1 MKYITKVASAIIFIY
16 LCGAFITWDFNAGNW
31 PEIGRLYVAF
41 IVSMIIVGALSVNS
55 FED

>member
-41 IVSMIIVGALSVNS
+41 IVSMIIVGALSINS